1 MTINDAGVVTIGDL
15 TVPRLGF
22 GSMRLTGPGIWG
34 PPADPEECVRVV
46 RRAVEL
52 GVRVIDCSWYYG
64 PEASHQI
71 LREALAPYPDDVVLV
86 SKLGA
91 WREHDRSWRPAVSP
105 EELRAGC
112 ERDLELLGIESVPV
126 THLRWTE
133 GDGVT
138 TTFEEALG
146 AMIELV
152 KAGKIQRLGLSNV
165 TLEQLDLAMAQT
177 EIVTVSNLYS
187 VGQRTDDP
195 VVDRCTERGIAY
207 LPFFP
212 LAMGKIGR
220 ESVVAAVAE
229 RLDTTASVVA
239 LAWLLQ
245 RSPVM
250 LPIPGTSKVGHL
262 EENLSAAALTLTAA
276 DLAELEQTVA

>member
-1 MTINDAGVVTIGDL
+1 MTISNIGTIAIGDL
-15 TVPRLGF
+15 KVPRFGF
-22 GSMRLTGPGIWG
+22 GAMRLTGPGIWG
-34 PPADPEECVRVV
+34 PPADPDECVRVV

-64 PEASHQI
+64 PEASHKI
-71 LREALAPYPDDVVLV
+71 LREALAPFPDDVVLV

-91 WREHDRSWRPAVSP
+91 WRERDRSWHPAVSP
-105 EELRAGC
+105 EQLRAGC
-112 ERDLELLGIESVPV
+112 ERDLELLGIDSVPV
-126 THLRWTE
+126 THLRWTSGE
-133 GDGVT
+133 GVT
-138 TTFEEALG
+138 TTFEDAL
-146 AMIELV
+146 ATMVELRDE
-152 KAGKIQRLGLSNV
+152 GKIQRIGLSNIS
-165 TLEQLDLAMAQT
+165 LEQLDLALTGT

-187 VGQRTDDP
+187 VGQRGDDP
-195 VVDRCTERGIAY
+195 VVDRCTELGIAY

-229 RLDTTASVVA
+229 RLETTASVVA

-262 EENLSAAALTLTAA
+262 EENVSAVELVLTPA
-276 DLAELEQTVA
+276 DLAELDGTIV